1 MKKILLTSLA
11 AVFAVSAAQA
21 VTPYASLKLGYS
33 SVNIKLTD
41 DMTSATLDHD
51 SIYGWTGAIAGGAQF
66 EVSDMIALRG
76 EVEYAYTKF
85 KGKVKSGNPKDSTY
99 TNQTLL
105 LGGYVDFG
113 GKNWAGF
120 NPYIGLHIGYG
131 FGEYNHYNTSVP
143 DVDADGFAWGASIGT
158 SYAINDQVSLDLS
171 GRYINT
177 IGDVEITGL
186 GTGEFDNDMFSVM
199 LGVRYAF

>member
-41 DMTSATLDHD
+41 DMTSATLDLD

-113 GKNWAGF
+113 EK
-120 NPYIGLHIGYG
+120 IGLDLTHILACILVMVLVNIIIIIPHSLMLTQMGLHG
-131 FGEYNHYNTSVP
+131 AHLSVHLMRLMIKYP
-143 DVDADGFAWGASIGT
+143 WI
-158 SYAINDQVSLDLS
+158 
-171 GRYINT
+171 
-177 IGDVEITGL
+177 
-186 GTGEFDNDMFSVM
+186 
-199 LGVRYAF
+199 